1 MKKTL
6 QLKHKSLLGFLNNWG
21 KIMQFTREELDL
33 ILSALRYTAE
43 NGYVF
48 RDEPEIQKE
57 YDDMLKLMEK
67 VFDN

>member
-1 MKKTL
+1 ME
-6 QLKHKSLLGFLNNWG
+6 
-21 KIMQFTREELDL
+21 FTGEELDL

-57 YDDMLKLMEK
+57 YDDMLKLIQK

>member
-1 MKKTL
+1 
-6 QLKHKSLLGFLNNWG
+6 
-21 KIMQFTREELDL
+21 MQFTAEELDL

-57 YDDMLKLMEK
+57 YDDMLILIQK
-67 VFDN
+67 VFDNWVVLSYNES